1 MDHRRIEEM
10 NIPELYATGRLS
22 SEDEED
28 FETHLLEC
36 RECREQVAWA
46 DDFGTSVRTV
56 AVAAVEEVARV
67 ATRAGFLVWL
77 ARRGAAVRM
86 GLTAAL
92 LVLAALPA
100 WLLVERSSLQAELA
114 KARSISEPAQRA
126 ERAERPAPQAAASLP
141 TPPAAPTATAT
152 SAPTAQNPDTATQ
165 AELDRLAQ
173 ELSRERQAREALAG
187 RMAALTQP
195 QINTPVVSLGVVRG
209 MSNAGEVEL
218 GPDPEWIVLS
228 LELPAADHDTYRATL
243 FDAAGR
249 RVWQRDGNLPTASDT
264 LIVLVYSDLLKPGE
278 YRMSLEGVDGGR
290 AVPAGEIPFRVRRQG

>member
-36 RECREQVAWA
+36 RDCREQVAWA
-46 DDFGTSVRTV
+46 DDFGASVRTV
-56 AVAAVEEVARV
+56 AIAAVEEAARV

-100 WLLVERSSLQAELA
+100 GLLVERSSLQAELA
-114 KARSISEPAQRA
+114 KARNVAQRA
-126 ERAERPAPQAAASLP
+126 ERAERPAPQAAANLP
-141 TPPAAPTATAT
+141 APPAAPIV
-152 SAPTAQNPDTATQ
+152 QNPDTATQ
-165 AELDRLAQ
+165 ADLDRLAE
-173 ELSRERQAREALAG
+173 ELGRERQAREALAS
-187 RMAALTQP
+187 RMAALTRP
-195 QINTPVVSLGVVRG
+195 QVNTAVVSLGVVRG
-209 MSNAGEVEL
+209 MSDAGEVEL

-228 LELPAADHDTYRATL
+228 LELPAADHATYRATL
-243 FDAAGR
+243 FDSAGR
-249 RVWQRDGNLPTASDT
+249 KVWQGNGLLPTASDT
-264 LIVLVYSDLLKPGE
+264 LNVLVYSDLLKPGE
-278 YRMSLEGVDGGR
+278 YRLSLEGVDEGQ
-290 AVPAGEIPFRVRRQG
+290 AVAAGEIPFRVRRQG

>member
-10 NIPELYATGRLS
+10 NVPELYATGRLS
-22 SEDEED
+22 SEDEDD

-46 DDFGTSVRTV
+46 DDFGASVRTV
-56 AVAAVEEVARV
+56 AVEAVEEAARA

-114 KARSISEPAQRA
+114 KARNVA
-126 ERAERPAPQAAASLP
+126 ERAERPAP
-141 TPPAAPTATAT
+141 
-152 SAPTAQNPDTATQ
+152 ATQ
-165 AELDRLAQ
+165 TVPAPQGPDPAVTTERDRLAQ
-173 ELSRERQAREALAG
+173 ERSRLQEELSQEREAREALAS
-187 RMAALTQP
+187 RMAALTRP
-195 QINTPVVSLGVVRG
+195 QVNTAVVSLGVVRG
-209 MSNAGEVEL
+209 MSGAGEVEL

-228 LELPAADHDTYRATL
+228 LELPAADHATYRATL

-249 RVWQRDGNLPTASDT
+249 KVWHGDGLLPTASDT
-264 LIVLVYSDLLKPGE
+264 LNVLVYSDLLKPGE
-278 YRMSLEGVDGGR
+278 YRLSLEGVDGGQ
-290 AVPAGEIPFRVRRQG
+290 AVPAGEIPFRVRRN